1 LLHELPHEVGDVA
14 ILIAAGYRP
23 TQAVKMQFCTALG
36 AMAGTIVGLLS
47 GTYFSEASEV
57 IGLITAGGFMYVA
70 LVTVLPSLLDDSTFW
85 QSVGEVLAI
94 GAGVGL
100 MACVSIFE

>member
-1 LLHELPHEVGDVA
+1 
-14 ILIAAGYRP
+14 
-23 TQAVKMQFCTALG
+23 
-36 AMAGTIVGLLS
+36 
-47 GTYFSEASEV
+47 
-57 IGLITAGGFMYVA
+57 MYVA

>member
-1 LLHELPHEVGDVA
+1 
-14 ILIAAGYRP
+14 
-23 TQAVKMQFCTALG
+23 
-36 AMAGTIVGLLS
+36 MAGTIVGLLS

-85 QSVGEVLAI
+85 QSVGDDNEVA
-94 GAGVGL
+94 AN
-100 MACVSIFE
+100 IFEMVHLL